1 MRFAW
6 LREDSDEPAPAKPGP
21 LNRLVFITYN
31 LVWWV
36 PIVLGFTRVLD
47 YTVAFV
53 TFFAITMVR
62 AIANL
67 VRNNLLTLEQAEL
80 YPFRAP

>member
-6 LREDSDEPAPAKPGP
+6 LRENSDEPAPAQPGP
-21 LNRLVFITYN
+21 LNRLVLVVYN

-36 PIVLGFTRVLD
+36 PIVLGFVKVLD
-47 YTVAFV
+47 YPVAFV

-62 AIANL
+62 AVANL
-67 VRNNLLTLEQAEL
+67 VRNNFLTLEQAEL
-80 YPFRAP
+80 CPFRSP

>member
-6 LREDSDEPAPAKPGP
+6 LRENSDEPAPAQPGP
-21 LNRLVFITYN
+21 LNRLVLIVWN

-36 PIVLGFTRVLD
+36 PILLGFIKVID
-47 YTVAFV
+47 YTVAFI
-53 TFFAITMVR
+53 TFFAITVLR

-67 VRNNLLTLEQAEL
+67 VRNNLLTLDQAEIF
-80 YPFRAP
+80 PFRSP

>member
-6 LREDSDEPAPAKPGP
+6 LREDSDEPAPAQPGP
-21 LNRLVFITYN
+21 LNRLIFVLYN
-31 LVWWV
+31 LVWWL
-36 PIVLGFTRVLD
+36 PILLGFTRVLD
-47 YTVAFV
+47 YRVTFV

-67 VRNNLLTLEQAEL
+67 VRINFLTLEQAEL
-80 YPFRAP
+80 CPFRSP

>member
-21 LNRLVFITYN
+21 VNRLVFITYN

-67 VRNNLLTLEQAEL
+67 VRNHLLTLEQAEL
-80 YPFRAP
+80 CPFRAP

>member
-6 LREDSDEPAPAKPGP
+6 LRENSDEPAPAQPGP
-21 LNRLVFITYN
+21 LNRIVHLVDN

-36 PIVLGFTRVLD
+36 PILLGFTRVLD
-47 YTVAFV
+47 YRVAFV

-80 YPFRAP
+80 CPFRSP